1 MYMAEQRKNRISIL
15 IYPIIHSETV
25 GRFPPYCDS
34 GTISLVSEPSPMAL
48 PSSYT
53 KGRNDKN
60 K

>member
-1 MYMAEQRKNRISIL
+1 MYMAKQRKNRISIL
-15 IYPIIHSETV
+15 TYPIIHSETV
-25 GRFPPYCDS
+25 GRFPPHCD
-34 GTISLVSEPSPMAL
+34 SPMAL